1 MTASPVLLMVLMVCY
16 DALANADVGCE
27 LECMGSCFAG
37 RCLFA
42 DTNLDEDDSFGSKQS
57 LRDTA
62 SSSSRFASSVE
73 GLGPIPGVPN
83 LLHQQA
89 LPEAPQDIHS
99 RSTLESKAQELS
111 YELQRA
117 EAHEA
122 LLKVQN
128 EQLRQQLE
136 QWKATGANIA
146 DREAQVVALLSK
158 SPPQQNT
165 PLSNTVPF
173 DGARV
178 ATPSMPSMLQHT
190 AQQQKTGHSNSYSRL
205 FLIAVAASVILACVW
220 KMGHSIKKV
229 SKGEESWVSK
239 APAVLHAM
247 GLAQFKYKVEV
258 SEIHLG
264 SLFAGSNDVR
274 VKFLMGNG
282 VERRTKV
289 LKNSNGTFLRFDDI
303 LELSVSSSDAPC
315 SICITDR
322 RGDLAHVELTSSE
335 LVRLATRP
343 HQEYFRTELT
353 TAPALDNKSDRRPY
367 IAMKIR
373 NIMTT
378 SVVTTGASGKGEAA
392 ERQISVYGSFAV

>member
-1 MTASPVLLMVLMVCY
+1 MY
-16 DALANADVGCE
+16 DALANADLGCE
-27 LECMGSCFAG
+27 PECMGSCFAG

-62 SSSSRFASSVE
+62 SSSSRFASSVA
-73 GLGPIPGVPN
+73 GLAPIPGVPN
-83 LLHQQA
+83 FLHQQA
-89 LPEAPQDIHS
+89 LPEAPVAAESDIHS

-117 EAHEA
+117 EAHED

-165 PLSNTVPF
+165 PLSNTVPV

-178 ATPSMPSMLQHT
+178 ATPSLPSMLQHT
-190 AQQQKTGHSNSYSRL
+190 AQQQKTGHSNSYSRNV
-205 FLIAVAASVILACVW
+205 LIAVAASVILACVW

-274 VKFLMGNG
+274 AKFLMGNG
-282 VERRTKV
+282 VERRTKL

-353 TAPALDNKSDRRPY
+353 TAPALENKSDRRPY